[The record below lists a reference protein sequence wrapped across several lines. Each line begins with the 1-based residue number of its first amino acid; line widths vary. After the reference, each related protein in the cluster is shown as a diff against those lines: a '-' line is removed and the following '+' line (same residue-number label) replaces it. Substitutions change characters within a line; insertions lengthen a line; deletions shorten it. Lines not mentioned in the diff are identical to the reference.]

1 MVAISPTER
10 TVTESVNTGAIV
22 FTGKDAASTE
32 LDKYPTRTCPLPKLT
47 CWLIDAFAAL
57 AATKDAAPPP

>member
-32 LDKYPTRTCPLPKLT
+32 LDR
-47 CWLIDAFAAL
+47 
-57 AATKDAAPPP
+57 